1 MIPEG
6 EENYFPFNVA
16 IALKKV
22 RLNNIPLKKIKKSLS
37 QEDTKHL
44 NHGSKRIRNQFLN
57 YCSKKFLN
65 HGSKKLH

>member
-22 RLNNIPLKKIKKSLS
+22 SLKNILLKKIKKSLS

-44 NHGSKRIRNQFLN
+44 NQGSVIN
-57 YCSKKFLN
+57 S
-65 HGSKKLH
+65 